1 MNSGGEASAI
11 KVRGILLEKFYIS
24 GGKPLTG
31 KVSIGGAKNAA
42 VAILPAALL
51 ADSPCIIHNLPYIDD
66 VICLADILKE
76 TGAKVNLKQREGAY
90 IDGSTVTKY
99 KASYEMVKLMR
110 ASYYLIGVL
119 LGKFGKAEI
128 PLPGGCEIGARPID
142 QHIKGFEALGANVV
156 IEHGVVKAS
165 AEKLIGNEVYL
176 DVVSVGAT
184 INIMFAAVKAEG
196 STTIVN
202 AAKEP
207 HVVDVANF
215 LNSMGA
221 NVKGAGTDTIRIK
234 GVEVLN
240 GCEYTIIPDQI
251 EAGTFMV
258 AAAATAGD
266 VVVADVIPK
275 HMESITAKLLEMGI
289 EVIEGDDY
297 IRVRGVQKPRRVNI
311 KTLPYPGFP
320 TDLQQPISVMCCVA
334 KGTSIIHESLFDH
347 RFRHVEELRRMGAN
361 IKVEDRTAIFE
372 GVGGLSGAPVTA
384 TDLRAGAALIIAG
397 LMANGVTE
405 VDNIHFI
412 DRGYERIEEKLT
424 ALGADIRRV
433 KDGDKP
439 LKVLLGSSNSAR

>member
-1 MNSGGEASAI
+1 M
-11 KVRGILLEKFYIS
+11 EKFYIS

-31 KVSIGGAKNAA
+31 KVTIGGAKNAA
-42 VAILPAALL
+42 VAVLPAALL
-51 ADSPCIIHNLPYIDD
+51 ANSPCVIHNLPYIDD
-66 VICLADILKE
+66 VIYLADILKE
-76 TGAKVNLKQREGAY
+76 IGAKVSLNRKGEAK
-90 IDGSTVTKY
+90 IDGSTVTQHR
-99 KASYEMVKLMR
+99 ASYDMVKQMR
-110 ASYYLIGVL
+110 ASYYLLGVL
-119 LGKFGKAEI
+119 LGKFGKVEI

-142 QHIKGFEALGANVV
+142 QHIKGFEALGAKVV

-165 AEKLIGNEVYL
+165 AAKLKGTEVYL

-215 LNSMGA
+215 LNAMGA

-234 GVEVLN
+234 GVKQLY

-251 EAGTFMV
+251 EAGTFMIS
-258 AAAATAGD
+258 AAATAGD

-275 HMESITAKLLEMGI
+275 HLESITAKLLEMGI

-297 IRVRGVQKPRRVNI
+297 VRVRGTQRPRKVNI

-320 TDLQQPISVMCCVA
+320 TDLQQPISVLCCTA
-334 KGTSIIHESLFDH
+334 KGTSIVHESLFDH

-372 GVGGLSGAPVTA
+372 GVESLTGAPVTA

-397 LMANGVTE
+397 LSARGVTE
-405 VDNIHFI
+405 IDNIHFI
-412 DRGYERIEEKLT
+412 DRGYERIEEKM
-424 ALGADIRRV
+424 AGLGADIKRL
-433 KDGDKP
+433 KDGESP
-439 LKVLLGSSNSAR
+439 LKVVSSNSTR